1 MSYEYLKT
9 KNEDGI
15 VRITL
20 NRPPLNVL
28 TIAMM
33 EEMVKA
39 FKWAQG
45 ESGALVVLDA
55 EGKAFS
61 AGVDVADHTPDK
73 VEQMID
79 VFDRLFIA
87 MFEVEKPI
95 VALVNGAALVAVT
108 SLFLP
113 VIW

>member
-9 KNEDGI
+9 KNEGGI

-39 FKWAQG
+39 FNWAQG
-45 ESGALVVLDA
+45 NPA
-55 EGKAFS
+55 
-61 AGVDVADHTPDK
+61 
-73 VEQMID
+73 Q
-79 VFDRLFIA
+79 
-87 MFEVEKPI
+87 
-95 VALVNGAALVAVT
+95 
-108 SLFLP
+108 
-113 VIW
+113 